1 MISVTWRPAWSTEF
15 QVRLGYLMRTPSPK
29 KQKQTEKGILL
40 SCQKLQTP
48 EDNQK
53 GIKVKIENTINPSKL
68 RRTKNVFVLK
78 NVKPNPISTR
88 KPDGFCKIFLY
99 LSRGSWNTT
108 GASAFSN
115 IHLVVKRSHTDSK
128 FKPEL
133 ADDFFPAHPKTVTR
147 QGPRVCHRFTSA
159 LLPALTVLLMA
170 FS

>member
-1 MISVTWRPAWSTEF
+1 MRP
-15 QVRLGYLMRTPSPK
+15 PSPK
-29 KQKQTEKGILL
+29 NKNKQKKA
-40 SCQKLQTP
+40 SYFVKNYKLF

-53 GIKVKIENTINPSKL
+53 EIKVKIENTIIPSKL
-68 RRTKNVFVLK
+68 RRTKNVCLK

-99 LSRGSWNTT
+99 LSRGGWNTT

-115 IHLVVKRSHTDSK
+115 IHVVIKRSHTDSK

-147 QGPRVCHRFTSA
+147 QGPRVCHRFTSRA
-159 LLPALTVLLMA
+159 AASIDSSSDGIFMTWDDSECSLK
-170 FS
+170 